1 MDVMEYRSRA
11 RRCLVQA
18 RLVSNP
24 GVRAGLI
31 DMATQWMLCAERAE
45 RQSPVVQQQR
55 QKPVVQQ
62 QQQVQPKQKPP
73 A

>member
-1 MDVMEYRSRA
+1 
-11 RRCLVQA
+11 
-18 RLVSNP
+18 
-24 GVRAGLI
+24 
-31 DMATQWMLCAERAE
+31 MATQWMLCAERAE

>member
-31 DMATQWMLCAERAE
+31 DMASQWMLCAERAE
-45 RQSPVVQQQR
+45 RQSP